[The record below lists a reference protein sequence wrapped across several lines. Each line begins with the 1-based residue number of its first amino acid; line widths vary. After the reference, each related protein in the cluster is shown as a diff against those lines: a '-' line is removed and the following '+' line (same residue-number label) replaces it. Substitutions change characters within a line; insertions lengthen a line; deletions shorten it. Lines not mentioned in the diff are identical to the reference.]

1 MWAICSFLADTHDE
15 EERPDLRREL
25 PMSWSKIA
33 SGLFASKPGNYEGT
47 VRVIVGLQ
55 AIVDLIRDRSAEPS
69 IIVTNLVGVSVISTI
84 AKRAKAI
91 VSTVG
96 GPHSH
101 IVVLARDHGIPCI
114 VGASELDL
122 SALADGVRVRLRS
135 NGHIEIENDD
145 RARPSNAQFRLLRK
159 IAFATAIPSAAE
171 IIGCPSGSVEAT
183 LAELAASGLVTT
195 DGLVILTAAGTA
207 LLESAY
213 ARDRQKLRDPD
224 RAGLL
229 SDFRPLG
236 RELKQL
242 ARRWQ
247 DAESKDDW
255 DERLACVVTLAGL
268 HYRTHSFISK
278 YEKSLPR
285 LKEYR
290 ERFARAHRLIQEG
303 NTEYMVSATLDSYHT
318 IWFQLHEDLL
328 RVLQRDRDPE

>member
-1 MWAICSFLADTHDE
+1 VWAIWSFLADTHYE
-15 EERPDLRREL
+15 EEGPLRREL

-33 SGLFASKPGNYEGT
+33 SGLFASKPGNYEGPL
-47 VRVIVGLQ
+47 RVIVGLQ
-55 AIVDLIRDRSAEPS
+55 AIVDLMRDRSGEPS
-69 IIVTNLVGVSVISTI
+69 IIVTNLVGGSVVSTI

-101 IVVLARDHGIPCI
+101 VVVLARDHGIPCI

-122 SALADGVRVRLRS
+122 SVLADGIRVRLRS

-145 RARPSNAQFRLLRK
+145 RARLSIAQFRLLRK
-159 IAFATAIPSAAE
+159 IAFATAVPSAAE

-195 DGLVILTAAGTA
+195 DGLVRLTAAGTA

-213 ARDRQKLRDPD
+213 AKDRQKLRDPD

-229 SDFRPLG
+229 SEFRPLG

-247 DAESKDDW
+247 DAESQDDW
-255 DERLACVVTLAGL
+255 EERLACVATLAGL
-268 HYRTHSFISK
+268 HYRTHLFICK

-285 LKEYR
+285 LKEYSQ
-290 ERFARAHRLIQEG
+290 RFARAHRLIQEG
-303 NTEYMVSATLDSYHT
+303 NTEYMVSASLDSYHT